1 MRSDETAIKN
11 ERHSNEQTI
20 SNDEIAMTIDETA
33 IKSHEIVTGTNEV
46 AMRSQCQ
53 TNGIVTQILKTTIKH
68 MK

>member
-1 MRSDETAIKN
+1 MKK
-11 ERHSNEQTI
+11 TI

-33 IKSHEIVTGTNEV
+33 IKSHEIVTETNEV

-53 TNGIVTQILKTTIKH
+53 TNGIETQIHEITIRH

>member
-53 TNGIVTQILKTTIKH
+53 TNGIETQIHEITIRH